1 MVARHA
7 GRAAQLSAVT
17 ALEAAK
23 LALRLTL
30 LARRATEGRV
40 LSAADQSLPE
50 SPVPPECTCGMSSVP
65 GADLVAVEKGRR
77 SGRKILKAK
86 EKSLKGDFNAE
97 PIEGLGPVPKR
108 LRQHQV
114 ENDPILDALFLIA
127 YERRANWVL
136 RMFVPDL
143 ACEACAGRR
152 VQSSSN
158 GLGETVEG
166 IRRAYV
172 ALKPGELAAEV
183 AYVARPLVHLLL
195 IRRFGWRS
203 WRAWTVALVLDLGS
217 RLAMAPPTDSADVDE
232 RRRRL
237 AQLVLYL
244 GRSPLF
250 DLVMRGFIRR
260 ITSPLRSIPLVGG
273 AASSAI
279 EWVTLLQQYWFYTSG
294 S

>member
-1 MVARHA
+1 MVVRHA
-7 GRAAQLSAVT
+7 GRAAQLSAIT
-17 ALEAAK
+17 GLEAAK
-23 LALRLTL
+23 LALRLSL
-30 LARRATEGRV
+30 LARRATQGRV
-40 LSAADQSLPE
+40 LSAAEQSLPE
-50 SPVPPECTCGMSSVP
+50 APAPLECTCGMSSVP

-86 EKSLKGDFNAE
+86 ENRPKSAFQGEA
-97 PIEGLGPVPKR
+97 IEGVEPVPKR

-114 ENDPILDALFLIA
+114 EKDPMLDALFLIA
-127 YERRANWVL
+127 YERRANWVV
-136 RMFVPDL
+136 RMFVPDV

-152 VQSSSN
+152 VENSTN

-203 WRAWTVALVLDLGS
+203 WRAWTVALMLDLGS
-217 RLAMAPPTDSADVDE
+217 RLAMAPPTDDADVNE
-232 RRRRL
+232 RRRRM

-250 DLVMRGFIRR
+250 DLIMRGFIRK
-260 ITSPLRSIPLVGG
+260 ITSPLRYIPLVGG
-273 AASSAI
+273 VASSAI